1 LANPTKDT
9 QGYGYKYATLDSL
22 ITLVKPILSKHGV
35 GIYQAAGK
43 LEDNTVV
50 IKTVLF
56 HESGQH
62 LIEQAQV
69 PIKFGSNPVQDY
81 GASLTYGK
89 RYALLGLLNICPAD
103 EDTDGVGSQPA
114 KKKAPAKKAP
124 ASKKPP
130 IRDPQL
136 VDDVDARLAELAITD
151 WAEATGFVPHRTK
164 EENLKRFLDL
174 SDDEIFAKV
183 EAWRNKAA

>member
-1 LANPTKDT
+1 M
-9 QGYGYKYATLDSL
+9 
-22 ITLVKPILSKHGV
+22 
-35 GIYQAAGK
+35 
-43 LEDNTVV
+43 
-50 IKTVLF
+50 
-56 HESGQH
+56 
-62 LIEQAQV
+62 
-69 PIKFGSNPVQDY
+69 
-81 GASLTYGK
+81 
-89 RYALLGLLNICPAD
+89 LNICPAD
-103 EDTDGVGSQPA
+103 EDTDGVGSQPS

>member
-1 LANPTKDT
+1 MNSREEAKSKNNSSYKNPYLAM
-9 QGYGYKYATLDSL
+9 G
-22 ITLVKPILSKHGV
+22 SK
-35 GIYQAAGK
+35 
-43 LEDNTVV
+43 
-50 IKTVLF
+50 
-56 HESGQH
+56 
-62 LIEQAQV
+62 
-69 PIKFGSNPVQDY
+69 
-81 GASLTYGK
+81 
-89 RYALLGLLNICPAD
+89 
-103 EDTDGVGSQPA
+103 